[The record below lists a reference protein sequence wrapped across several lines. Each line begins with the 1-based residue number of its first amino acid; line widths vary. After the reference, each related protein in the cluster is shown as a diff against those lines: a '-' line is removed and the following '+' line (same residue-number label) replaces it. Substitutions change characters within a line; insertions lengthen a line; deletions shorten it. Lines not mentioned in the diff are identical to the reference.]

1 MWVEDLNKKQNL
13 TAGNVLY
20 RKTLNIYKDL
30 SKGVSETID
39 TKPFTASKEWLH
51 RFKNRFRLKYVKNIG
66 EATSVSCC
74 TFLVKLKKLIK

>member
-39 TKPFTASKEWLH
+39 TKPFTASKE
-51 RFKNRFRLKYVKNIG
+51 
-66 EATSVSCC
+66 
-74 TFLVKLKKLIK
+74 